1 MMTNMNIEMPPTGRY
16 YLTVFT
22 STDLLDQSGSSQSAL
37 QSAIETISKFPQG
50 TINLVVIHPLT
61 TRFEWIDLPAGVK
74 TLAEMKL
81 YGMARKEDAY
91 DILGVSKDEGV
102 MAVVRPD
109 GYVGMLAP
117 LVKPG
122 LAEEYLCGCLTTV

>member
-1 MMTNMNIEMPPTGRY
+1 MSTEMPPTGRY
-16 YLTVFT
+16 YLAVLT
-22 STDLLDQSGSSQSAL
+22 SNDLLNQSGSSQSAL
-37 QSAIETISKFPQG
+37 QSAIETISKFPEG

-61 TRFEWIDLPAGVK
+61 TRFEWTDLPAGVK
-74 TLAEMKL
+74 KLAEMRV

-117 LVKPG
+117 LTKAG
-122 LAEEYLCGCLTTV
+122 LVEGYLRGCLAAV

>member
-1 MMTNMNIEMPPTGRY
+1 MKTNMSTEMPPTGRY

-22 STDLLDQSGSSQSAL
+22 SNDLVDKSGPSQSAL
-37 QSAIETISKFPQG
+37 QSAIETISKFPEG

-61 TRFEWIDLPAGVK
+61 TRFEWTDLPAGVK
-74 TLAEMKL
+74 MLAEMKV

-117 LVKPG
+117 LTKAGSVEG
-122 LAEEYLCGCLTTV
+122 YLRGCLAAV

>member
-1 MMTNMNIEMPPTGRY
+1 MNTNILTEMPPTGRY

-22 STDLLDQSGSSQSAL
+22 SDDLLDKSGSSQSAL
-37 QSAIETISKFPQG
+37 QSAIETIGKFPEG
-50 TINLVVIHPLT
+50 TINIVVIHPLT
-61 TRFEWIDLPAGVK
+61 TRFEWTDLPTGVK
-74 TLAEMKL
+74 KLAEMRV

-91 DILGVSKDEGV
+91 DILGVSKDAGV

-122 LAEEYLCGCLTTV
+122 MVDDYLRGCLATV

>member
-1 MMTNMNIEMPPTGRY
+1 MSTEMPPTGRY

-22 STDLLDQSGSSQSAL
+22 SNDLVDKSGPSQSAL
-37 QSAIETISKFPQG
+37 QSAIETISKFPEG

-61 TRFEWIDLPAGVK
+61 TRFEWTDLPAGVK
-74 TLAEMKL
+74 TLAEMKV

-109 GYVGMLAP
+109 GYVGMMAP
-117 LVKPG
+117 LVKAG
-122 LAEEYLCGCLTTV
+122 LVEDYLRGCLATV